1 MSGVTKER
9 GRQRIAA
16 LAGRGMDLVSF
27 WRECTEAITP
37 AVPHYLGPCWFT
49 LDPASLL
56 VTSHFQEGLAEI
68 PHEWLAQEYYADDYN
83 KMADVASSGRGVATL
98 HEATGGD
105 PDRSARYREVMAPYG
120 GEQEMIAGLRTST
133 GEVWGVLGLYRA
145 KGAPMF
151 DAADL
156 DFVRAVA
163 PSLAEGARRA
173 LLLGEATDTDDAH
186 GPGLIILTQHWAI
199 ESMTAGVEQWLA
211 ELPDGNWER
220 GRLPSAVAAVAGQA
234 LRTTADTDIPGEV
247 AFARVMTRAG
257 RWLLLHGAALVPD
270 GSPRAAVIIEPVHPA
285 RLMPLLMAAYQLTDR
300 ERDVTRLVLQGNST
314 TEIAASLFI
323 SPHTVQQHLTNVFAK
338 TGVRSRRD
346 LVGKIFFAHYEPRV
360 RDNEQRA
367 VAGQPLRGGPM
378 AADPKRN
385 RTSRAGGQSGSAS
398 PSACR

>member
-1 MSGVTKER
+1 MSGYT
-9 GRQRIAA
+9 RQRSRERISA

-27 WRECTEAITP
+27 WQECTEALTP
-37 AVPHYLGPCWFT
+37 AMPHYLGPCWFT

-83 KMADVASSGRGVATL
+83 KMADVARSGPGVATL
-98 HEATGGD
+98 HEATGGA
-105 PDRSARYREVMAPYG
+105 PTLSARYRDVMAPYG

-133 GEVWGVLGLYRA
+133 GEIWGALGLYRE
-145 KGAPMF
+145 KGTPLF
-151 DAADL
+151 DTDDL
-156 DFVRAVA
+156 DFVRAIA

-173 LLLGEATDTDDAH
+173 LLLGEATDPDDPH
-186 GPGLIILTQHWAI
+186 GPGLIILTEHWEI

-211 ELPDGNWER
+211 ELPDGNWEQ
-220 GRLPSAVAAVAGQA
+220 GQLPSAVAAVAGQA
-234 LRTTADTDIPGEV
+234 LRTAGADSPGEV

-257 RWLLLHGAALVPD
+257 RWILLHGAALVPD
-270 GSPRAAVIIEPVHPA
+270 GSPRAAVIVEPAHPA

-300 ERDVTRLVLQGNST
+300 ERDVTRLVLQGRST

-323 SPHTVQQHLTNVFAK
+323 STHTVQQHLTNVFAK

-367 VAGQPLRGGPM
+367 VGDQPLRGGPM
-378 AADPKRN
+378 AADP
-385 RTSRAGGQSGSAS
+385 SRVPAGPTQRS
-398 PSACR
+398 